1 MLSLKKQGDTQMDTQ
16 QGRDI
21 NHKSE
26 EAKEMRK
33 TEELTGEAV
42 TIEENQD
49 RAEKN
54 REARKKTHI

>member
-1 MLSLKKQGDTQMDTQ
+1 MDTQ

-21 NHKSE
+21 NHNS
-26 EAKEMRK
+26 EAKEMKK
-33 TEELTGEAV
+33 TEELIGEAV

>member
-21 NHKSE
+21 NHNS
-26 EAKEMRK
+26 EAKEMKK
-33 TEELTGEAV
+33 TEELIGEAV